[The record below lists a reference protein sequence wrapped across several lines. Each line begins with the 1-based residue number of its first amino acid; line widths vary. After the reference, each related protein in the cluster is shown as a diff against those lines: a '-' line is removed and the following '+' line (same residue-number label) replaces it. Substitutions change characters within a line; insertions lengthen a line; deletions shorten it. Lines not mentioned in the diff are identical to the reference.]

1 MIKQDW
7 ADGRVFAQIVL
18 VRGIVSVPSDHIER
32 RMIEIRR
39 PQRAAPFNKHSGR
52 SVSILVRRYRSEE
65 VAWIGETVGSDRP
78 AFRQGEG
85 ASIVL
90 AKISARRARR
100 QLDPHFNAA
109 RDHRNLARL
118 DVDNTELGPEAQI
131 TLLRH
136 DQHLTIGVVEV
147 LVLHGSRNEIEM
159 GAHARL
165 GAGISCRRHGANAL
179 DKGKTL
185 IRDWDGIPTPSR
197 FRKFENQKCLRPLL
211 REDDRENNS
220 AHSWL
225 VHVFTQPG
233 SSTDFTSLKC
243 DVRWSPES
251 RRGSVPQ
258 GQANWVNSSPLVQ
271 VGVSD

>member
-52 SVSILVRRYRSEE
+52 SVSIFVRRYRSEE

-185 IRDWDGIPTPSR
+185 IRDWDGIPAHGR
-197 FRKFENQKCLRPLL
+197 NRKLGFLRRRRAPKPDIDLGEL
-211 REDDRENNS
+211 GPMPDDWTD
-220 AHSWL
+220 AI
-225 VHVFTQPG
+225 QPG
-233 SSTDFTSLKC
+233 ALVGGPGRRERRSRELFCIET
-243 DVRWSPES
+243 VRTLLGGVTPD
-251 RRGSVPQ
+251 
-258 GQANWVNSSPLVQ
+258 GQRARYRYGL
-271 VGVSD
+271 